1 MPRMTSDFIVSAC
14 LILLFALA
22 ASPAHAAG
30 AIDCELH
37 FSMSGWSI
45 FYQQATGIGTITCDN
60 GQRMDVKISARG
72 GGLTVGKS
80 TIDDGLGKFTEV
92 YAMDDIIGGYAAAEA
107 QAGADKAASARVVT
121 KGAISLALSGTGRGW
136 GVGIAFGNFYI
147 SKR

>member
-1 MPRMTSDFIVSAC
+1 MPRIANIRCMNLVI
-14 LILLFALA
+14 LFAI
-22 ASPAHAAG
+22 ASAPARAAG
-30 AIDCELH
+30 PIDCELR

-45 FYQQATGIGTITCDN
+45 FYQQASGVGTVTCDN
-60 GQRMDVKISARG
+60 GQSMEVRISAKG

-92 YAMDDIIGGYAAAEA
+92 YAIEDIIGTYAAAEA

-136 GVGIAFGNFYI
+136 GVGVAFGNFVI
-147 SKR
+147 TRR

>member
-1 MPRMTSDFIVSAC
+1 MFSKAGALRKCVFV
-14 LILLFALA
+14 LIAMA
-22 ASPAHAAG
+22 TGPVAAAG
-30 AIDCELH
+30 PIDCEMR

-45 FYQQATGIGTITCDN
+45 FYQQASGVGTVTCDN
-60 GQRMDVKISARG
+60 GQSMEVRITAKG

-92 YAMDDIIGGYAAAEA
+92 YAIEDIIGGYAAAEA

-136 GVGIAFGNFYI
+136 GVGVAFGSFI
-147 SKR
+147 ITRR

>member
-1 MPRMTSDFIVSAC
+1 MLRIANIRCMSLV
-14 LILLFALA
+14 ILLAVA
-22 ASPAHAAG
+22 ADPACAAG
-30 AIDCELH
+30 PIDCELR

-45 FYQQATGIGTITCDN
+45 FYQQASGVGTVTCDN
-60 GQRMDVKISARG
+60 GQSMEVRISAKG

-92 YAMDDIIGGYAAAEA
+92 YAIEDIIGTYAAAEA

-136 GVGIAFGNFYI
+136 GVGVAFGNFVI
-147 SKR
+147 SRR